1 MKIDLYDVDEFVSIN
16 KLKPVTSAVLF
27 QRGGVPHPEG
37 LVSNE
42 IFGITVKSRKETMA
56 YIDLYTPFFH
66 PHMYKVV
73 QRMFRN
79 IDKIINGEEFYRI
92 NNEGILVVDREN
104 GETGLQFLYD
114 NWSKI
119 KWKKVNDS
127 NPSPKSVI
135 GMRSERAGL
144 IEKCKRDEVFITKMP
159 VLPVYYRDI
168 RSTARGGETNDLNGL
183 YRKLILQT
191 TLLRDRSMFGFEF
204 HATNYNI
211 QQCIVAIYDYFKQK
225 LEKKNGMIR
234 KFLMGKTIDYSVR
247 TVITAPTYHANH
259 PSDMMVDFY
268 HAAVPISQV
277 CALAYPYMMHWL
289 KNFFDREVIAPG
301 LEKIVYN
308 PENDT
313 IEKTVKLKDPA
324 QYFDEKYIKRI
335 MDMYIQDPSS
345 RFNPIEI
352 PVEGT
357 SKKMYLSLTG
367 KRMGNGK
374 EGLAST
380 MYRRMT
386 ITDLLYMAAVD
397 VTKDKH
403 AKVTRYPITDEFS
416 IFITK
421 IRINSTTKTEPVMI
435 NDQLY
440 KWYPVIEPDTPYYKI
455 GALFVDSVQ
464 FSNSYLKGILG
475 DYDGDQCT
483 VHILFSQE
491 ANMEVDE
498 YTHRVSNFINSG
510 GKMIRQVESEA
521 IQTFYTLTKDYDDSK
536 PITAEKRQYLLETE
550 PSAYT
555 FDDLVRMFSIR
566 QNKVTGE
573 MIEPEYRPGDKMNV
587 PKGFWGNASDIQT
600 TVGRFILY
608 QIIFVQSKLTDIVPF
623 ENKVSNN
630 TNYGSYESRIARA
643 LTNGSLSVEKMSKYI
658 DIRDWFGLQLH
669 APICT
674 SFTPGILFLPKSIQQ
689 LKQKLVKDNEE
700 KLSAGDPKA
709 GEAIEQELIKNA
721 REALKG
727 DPGLDLY
734 DSGARGSFNNNYK
747 NINLIRG
754 PVFNEATKKFDFI
767 ANSLMDGL
775 SKTDF
780 TPHANSLVNG
790 AYPKS
795 IGTAES
801 GYLGKQLQAML
812 QMERLNPDPESDCGT
827 KYSLTITL
835 SKDIIHDYD
844 YRYIIENGKLKLLD
858 PSIIE
863 QYAGKT
869 VKMRSVM
876 FCNGGNVKCAKCA
889 GLYYYK
895 LKKEFIGLQ
904 TVRASTTLT
913 NANMKK
919 FHDNTIHTQIIDPSK
934 LLM

>member
-1 MKIDLYDVDEFVSIN
+1 MKIDLYDVDEFVEIN
-16 KLKPVTSAVLF
+16 KLRPVTSPVLF
-27 QRGGVPHPEG
+27 QRGGVPHPDG

-92 NNEGILVVDREN
+92 NDEGILVVDREN

-114 NWSKI
+114 NWNKI
-119 KWKKVNDS
+119 KWKKVNDN

-135 GMRSERAGL
+135 GMRYERAGL
-144 IEKCKRDEVFITKMP
+144 IEKCSRDEVFITKLP
-159 VLPVYYRDI
+159 ILPVFYRDI
-168 RSTARGGETNDLNGL
+168 RSTARGGETTDINTI
-183 YRKLILQT
+183 YARLIRYT
-191 TLLRDRSMFGFEF
+191 TLLRDRGMFGFEF
-204 HATNYNI
+204 HATNYTI
-211 QQCIVAIYDYFKQK
+211 QQLIVAVYDYLKKK
-225 LEKKNGMIR
+225 LEKKNGLIR
-234 KFLMGKTIDYSVR
+234 KFLMGKSIDYSVR
-247 TVITAPTYHANH
+247 TVITAPTYHADH
-259 PSDMMVDFY
+259 PSNMMVDFY

-289 KNFFDREVIAPG
+289 KNFFEKEVISQG

-308 PENDT
+308 PDNDK
-313 IEKTVKLKDPA
+313 IEKTVRLKDPT
-324 QYFDEKYIKRI
+324 QYFDEKYIKRL
-335 MDMYIQDPSS
+335 MDQFIQDPSS
-345 RFNPIEI
+345 RFNPIEVPI
-352 PVEGT
+352 EG
-357 SKKMYLSLTG
+357 SSRKMYLSLTG
-367 KRMGNGK
+367 KRMGVGK

-386 ITDLLYMAAVD
+386 VTDLLYMAAVD

-403 AKVTRYPITDEFS
+403 IKVTRYPIIDEFS
-416 IFITK
+416 IFFAK

-435 NDQLY
+435 NDRLY
-440 KWYPVIEPDTPYYKI
+440 KWYPIIEPDVPYYRI
-455 GALFVDSVQ
+455 GSLFIDALQ
-464 FSNSYLKGILG
+464 FSNSYLKGLIG

-483 VHILFSQE
+483 TKIIFSQE
-491 ANMEVDE
+491 ANTEIGA
-498 YTHRVSNFINSG
+498 YIKQISNFVNSS
-510 GKMIRQVESEA
+510 GKMIRFVESEA
-521 IQTFYTLTKDYDDSK
+521 IQTFYTLTKEYDKSK
-536 PITAEKRQYLLETE
+536 ELSVAQQKYLLEKD
-550 PSAYT
+550 PSSYT
-555 FDDLVRMFSIR
+555 FSELVDLFGVR
-566 QNKVTGE
+566 QNKSTSE
-573 MIEPEYRPGDKMNV
+573 ILQPKFYPGDIITI
-587 PKGFWGNASDIQT
+587 PKKYWNNATEIKT

-608 QIIFVQSKLTDIVPF
+608 QIIFVQSGVDSIVPF
-623 ENKVSNN
+623 VNQAANNK
-630 TNYGSYESRIARA
+630 NYEKYEAKIARA
-643 LTNGSLSVEKMSKYI
+643 LTNGSLSAEKMSRYI

-669 APICT
+669 AVICT
-674 SFTPGILFLPKSIQQ
+674 SFTPGILFLPKSIQD
-689 LKQKLVKDNEE
+689 LKKKLVREHEE
-700 KLSAGDPKA
+700 ELKAGDPKA
-709 GEAIEQELIKNA
+709 GEAIEKELIASAK
-721 REALKG
+721 EMLKG

-747 NINLIRG
+747 NINLVRG

-767 ANSLMDGL
+767 SNSLTDGL
-775 SKTDF
+775 RKTDF

-812 QMERLNPDPESDCGT
+812 QMERLNLDPESDCGT
-827 KYSLTITL
+827 KFYLTITL
-835 SKDIIHDYD
+835 SKEIIHDYD
-844 YRYIIENGKLKLLD
+844 YRYILENGKLKLLD

-876 FCNGGNVKCAKCA
+876 FCKGGSTKCAKCA

-919 FHDNTIHTQIIDPSK
+919 FHDSTLHTNTIDPTT
-934 LLM
+934 LLI

>member
-1 MKIDLYDVDEFVSIN
+1 MKIDLYDVDEFVEIN
-16 KLKPVTSAVLF
+16 KLRPVTSPVLF
-27 QRGGVPHPEG
+27 QRGGVPHPDG

-92 NNEGILVVDREN
+92 NDEGILVVDREN

-114 NWSKI
+114 NWNKI
-119 KWKKVNDS
+119 KWKKVNDN

-135 GMRSERAGL
+135 GMRYERAGL
-144 IEKCKRDEVFITKMP
+144 IEKCSRDEVFITKLP
-159 VLPVYYRDI
+159 ILPVFYRDI
-168 RSTARGGETNDLNGL
+168 RSTARGGETTDINTI
-183 YRKLILQT
+183 YARLIRYA
-191 TLLRDRSMFGFEF
+191 TLLRDRGMFGFEF
-204 HATNYNI
+204 HATNYTI
-211 QQCIVAIYDYFKQK
+211 QQLIVAEYDYLKKK

-234 KFLMGKTIDYSVR
+234 KFLMGKSIDYSVR

-289 KNFFDREVIAPG
+289 KNFFDKEVISQG

-308 PENDT
+308 PQNDK
-313 IEKTVKLKDPA
+313 IEKTVKLKNPA
-324 QYFDEKYIKRI
+324 QYFDEKYIKRL
-335 MDMYIQDPSS
+335 MDQFIQDPSS
-345 RFNPIEI
+345 RFDPIEVPI
-352 PVEGT
+352 EGS

-367 KRMGNGK
+367 KRMGVGK

-386 ITDLLYMAAVD
+386 VTDLLYMAAVD

-403 AKVTRYPITDEFS
+403 IKVTRYPITDEFS
-416 IFITK
+416 IFFTK

-435 NDQLY
+435 NDRLY
-440 KWYPVIEPDTPYYKI
+440 KWYPIIEPDVPYYRI
-455 GALFVDSVQ
+455 GSLFIDAVQ
-464 FSNSYLKGILG
+464 FSNSYLKGIGG

-483 VHILFSQE
+483 TKIIFSQE
-491 ANMEVDE
+491 ANAEIEE
-498 YTHRVSNFINSG
+498 YIKQISNFVNSG
-510 GKMIRQVESEA
+510 GKMIRFVESEA
-521 IQTFYTLTKDYDDSK
+521 IQTFYTLTKDYDKRKDLSA
-536 PITAEKRQYLLETE
+536 AEQKYLLEKD
-550 PSAYT
+550 PSSYT
-555 FDDLVRMFSIR
+555 FNELIDMFGVR
-566 QNKVTGE
+566 QNKTTGE
-573 MIEPEYRPGDKMNV
+573 MLQPKFHPGDTLTV
-587 PKGFWGNASDIQT
+587 PKKYWNNTSEIKT
-600 TVGRFILY
+600 TVGRFVLY
-608 QIIFVQSKLTDIVPF
+608 QIIFVQSGVDSIVPF
-623 ENKVSNN
+623 VNQVSNN
-630 TNYGSYESRIARA
+630 KNYEKYEAKIAQA
-643 LTNGSLSVEKMSKYI
+643 LTNGSLSAEKMSRYI

-669 APICT
+669 SAICT
-674 SFTPGILFLPKSIQQ
+674 SFTPGILFLPKSIQD
-689 LKQKLVKDNEE
+689 LKKKLVNEHE
-700 KLSAGDPKA
+700 EELKAGDPKA
-709 GEAIEQELIKNA
+709 GEAIEKELIA
-721 REALKG
+721 RAKELLKG

-767 ANSLMDGL
+767 SNSLTDGL
-775 SKTDF
+775 RKTDF

-795 IGTAES
+795 IGTSES

-827 KYSLTITL
+827 KFYLTIRL
-835 SKDIIHDYD
+835 SKEVIHDYD
-844 YRYIIENGKLKLLD
+844 YRYILENGKLKLLD

-876 FCNGGNVKCAKCA
+876 FCKGGNVKCAKCA

-895 LKKEFIGLQ
+895 LRKEFIGLQ

-919 FHDNTIHTQIIDPSK
+919 FHDSTLHTNTIDPTT
-934 LLM
+934 LLI

>member
-119 KWKKVNDS
+119 KWKKVNDN

-374 EGLAST
+374 EGLAPT

-403 AKVTRYPITDEFS
+403 VKVTRYPILDEFS
-416 IFITK
+416 IILAE
-421 IRINSTTKTEPVMI
+421 IRVNSTTKTEPIMI
-435 NDQLY
+435 NDRLY
-440 KWYPVIEPDTPYYKI
+440 KWYPVIEPDTPHYRI
-455 GALFVDSVQ
+455 GALFIDSVQ
-464 FSNSYLKGILG
+464 FSNSYLKGIDG

-483 VHILFSQE
+483 THIIFSQE
-491 ANMEVDE
+491 ANDE
-498 YTHRVSNFINSG
+498 IHNYIHKVSNFINSD
-510 GKMIRQVESEA
+510 GKMIRFVESEA
-521 IQTFYTLTKDYDDSK
+521 VQTFYTLTKDYPNRK
-536 PITAEKRQYLLETE
+536 TVTAEQRKYLLETNPE
-550 PSAYT
+550 DYT
-555 FDDLVRMFSIR
+555 FNRLVDMLARRRNST
-566 QNKVTGE
+566 TGE
-573 MIEPEYRPGDKMNV
+573 DLEPEYHPGDKITV
-587 PKGFWGNASDIQT
+587 PKNYWNNSSEIQT
-600 TVGRFILY
+600 TVGRFLLY
-608 QIIFVQSKLTDIVPF
+608 QIVFVQTGLGDVVPF
-623 ENKVSNN
+623 ADKVADNG
-630 TNYGSYESRIARA
+630 TFGMYEKLISRA
-643 LTNGSLSVEKMSKYI
+643 LTNGSLDPDKMARYI
-658 DIRDWFGLQLH
+658 DTRDWLGLQLH

-674 SFTPGILFLPKSIQQ
+674 SFTPGILFLPNSIQQ
-689 LKQKLVKDNEE
+689 LKRKLVKENEE
-700 KLSAGDPKA
+700 KLSAGDPTA
-709 GEAIEQELIKNA
+709 GEAIEKELIAKSK
-721 REALKG
+721 ELLKG
-727 DPGLDLY
+727 DPGMDLY

-754 PVFNEATKKFDFI
+754 PVFNENSKKFDFI

-775 SKTDF
+775 QKTDIM
-780 TPHANSLVNG
+780 PHANSLVNG

-827 KYSLTITL
+827 KYYINITL
-835 SKDIIHDYD
+835 TKELVHDYD
-844 YRYIIENGKLKLLD
+844 YRYILENGKLKLLD

-863 QYAGKT
+863 QYIGKS

-876 FCNGGNVKCAKCA
+876 FCKGGSVKCAKCA
-889 GLYYYK
+889 GLYYHK
-895 LKKEFIGLQ
+895 INKQFIGLQ

-913 NANMKK
+913 RANMKK
-919 FHDNTIHTQIIDPSK
+919 FHDNTIHTKLIDPTR
-934 LLM
+934 LLV